1 MDEITKNFLKAVE
14 FPRLLERLSEAC
26 QTHAGRE
33 ALRAFSPLADK
44 EGIQA
49 RLDKTRV
56 LESRILKA
64 GVPPVPEARHF
75 QPAFEKARGQG
86 AVLSGGEL
94 AALSHF
100 LGQVV
105 RLRQYLSPEGEVPP
119 VFQGWLSRLE
129 ALPELKASLEG
140 KVTDKGEL
148 KDSASGELERLRGS
162 LRSLKAQVQGFYQSF
177 LQREAST
184 EALQE
189 KIVTE
194 REGRLVVPV
203 KRDHQSQVPGFV
215 HGMSSSGSTL
225 FVEPQEVVGPN
236 NQVREAALREEEE
249 VRRILRELTQ
259 EVLASSSRIGG
270 TLSTCAEVDVHAAL
284 SLFATLF
291 EGKFL
296 LPGEEGLLL
305 KGARHPLLCLE
316 VGEAFRGKVIPLD
329 LEFSGPTR
337 VILVSGPN
345 AGGKTVALKTLG
357 LLCLM
362 AQSGMPVPAKDGTS
376 FPFLTHFDSD
386 LLDGQSLTDHL
397 STYAAK
403 LKGLQRMMDK
413 AGPGTLLLMDELG
426 AGTDPKEG
434 GALGLACLETLREK
448 GSHVLANTHQPLLK
462 LLTSEERGM
471 ANAAMLFDEASGK
484 PTFRLV
490 TGIPGQS
497 YAFTLARQMG
507 FEEKVLERAKGH
519 LPQGEADLS
528 ELLAKLGAEKQGAAK
543 ARAEAERIRDGL
555 KRTEAELLVARRQ
568 IKDEAKR
575 IKKEAQ
581 VEAEGLLKNTR
592 RKVEH
597 LIQGVQPPSGAAV
610 DRVKAN
616 TARKEVDRKI
626 RNIAP
631 APVRPVVEVG
641 ELKEG
646 DKVYFRPGHCEVT
659 VASADEEAQTAVILM
674 GNGLKLSCKYS
685 DLGLLSKNPLPPKPA
700 SSRPQASGVL
710 APQVLEEKGKLELD
724 LRGKLVDQ
732 ALGMVDKFLDDA
744 LLVGLPFVRIIHG
757 KGTGAL
763 KDAIHKHLPASHP
776 GLEFALA
783 EPAQGGA
790 GVTVIKFKK

>member
-1 MDEITKNFLKAVE
+1 MNDIQKNFMEAVE

-26 QTHAGRE
+26 QTQAGKE
-33 ALRAFSPLADK
+33 ALRSLGPLSDAPALK
-44 EGIQA
+44 A
-49 RLDKTRV
+49 RLDRTRE
-56 LESRILKA
+56 LEPSILKDGA
-64 GVPPVPEARHF
+64 PPVPDASHF
-75 QPAFEKARGQG
+75 QEALERTRTQG
-86 AVLSGGEL
+86 AALSGAEL
-94 AALSHF
+94 SALSHF
-100 LGQVV
+100 LGRVV
-105 RLRQYLSPEGEVPP
+105 KLRQYLSPEG
-119 VFQGWLSRLE
+119 
-129 ALPELKASLEG
+129 ALPPSFRDWLTRLQALPDLKASLDG
-140 KVTDKGEL
+140 KVADKGEVR
-148 KDSASGELERLRGS
+148 DDASAELQGLRDS
-162 LRSLKAQVQGFYQSF
+162 LRALRAQVQDFYHSF
-177 LQREAST
+177 LQRQASS

-189 KIVTE
+189 RIVTE

-215 HGMSSSGSTL
+215 HGLSASGATL
-225 FVEPQEVVGPN
+225 FVEPQEILEAN
-236 NQVREAALREEEE
+236 NRVKETVLREDEE
-249 VRRILRELTQ
+249 VRRVLRGLTD
-259 EVLASSSRIGG
+259 EVLKVLEPLRG
-270 TLSTCAEVDVHAAL
+270 TLAACAEVDLHSGLA
-284 SLFATLF
+284 LFASLF
-291 EGKFL
+291 EGKYL
-296 LPGEEGLLL
+296 LAEGTDLAL

-329 LEFSGPTR
+329 LEFIDRTR

-362 AQSGMPVPAKDGTS
+362 AQCGMPVPVREGS
-376 FPFLTHFDSD
+376 LFPALAHFDSD

-403 LKGLQRMMDK
+403 LSALKRMMDA
-413 AGPGTLLLMDELG
+413 AGPGSLLLMDELG

-434 GALGLACLETLREK
+434 GALGLACLEVLREK
-448 GSHVLANTHQPLLK
+448 GALVLANTHQPLLK
-462 LLTSEERGM
+462 LLTNEAKGM

-490 TGIPGQS
+490 TGVPGQS

-507 FEEKVLERAKGH
+507 FTEELLSRARGH
-519 LPQGEADLS
+519 LPPGEADLS
-528 ELLAKLGAEKQGAAK
+528 ELLAKLGAEKQAAAR

-555 KRTEAELLVARRQ
+555 RRTETELLTAKRQ

-597 LIQGVQPPSGAAV
+597 LIQGVRSPSGQGV
-610 DRVKAN
+610 DKARVN
-616 TARKEVDRKI
+616 DARREVDRKI

-631 APVRPVVEVG
+631 APARPVVEVG

-659 VASADEEAQTAVILM
+659 VASADEEALTAVILM

-685 DLGLLSKNPLPPKPA
+685 DLGLLSKNPLPPKPP
-700 SSRPQASGVL
+700 SRPQATGALS
-710 APQVLEEKGKLELD
+710 PQALEEKGKLELD
-724 LRGKLVDQ
+724 LRGRLVDQ
-732 ALGMVDKFLDDA
+732 ALPMVDKFLDDA

-763 KDAIHKHLPASHP
+763 KEALHKHLPASHP

-790 GVTVIKFKK
+790 GVTVVKFKK